1 MEISARMGM
10 PPRETKVVGIICTG
24 HFFSHFFLLML
35 PPLFPVLR
43 EIYGVGFTELGFA
56 TACFSIASGFTQI
69 PVGFMVDRYGAKKL
83 LIWGLATESVAICL
97 IGVFPV
103 YPALLALMIAAGL
116 SNSVF
121 HPADYAILNA
131 NVDKSRIGRIFSFH
145 TFTGYLG
152 DAVAPATVLLLAS
165 LFDWRVAMFVC
176 GLFGLI
182 TAAVMW
188 ANAEILDNATR
199 TNAKSAS
206 DAAPGG
212 KPALKGM
219 ALLFSLPIL
228 MGLLFFAA
236 MSIANGGIRTFGVS
250 TLHELYHTSLGAAGA
265 VISVYLFVSP
275 VGVLAG
281 GFVAD
286 RIKRHDIVAA
296 GCILIIA
303 MCVFSI
309 AIFDPPL
316 VVIGCLLAVAGFG
329 NGFLAPPRDM
339 IVRSLAPP
347 DAIGSVFG
355 FVSSGFAIA
364 GIIAPILYGWLL
376 DHSDPRNVFW
386 VSGFVALITIVTVL
400 GTGSV
405 GRRAAA
411 RQAV

>member
-1 MEISARMGM
+1 MEISVRLGM

-24 HFFSHFFLLML
+24 HFFSHFFLLLL

-43 EIYGVGFTELGFA
+43 EIYGVGFTELCFA

-83 LIWGLATESVAICL
+83 LIWGLATESIAICL
-97 IGVFPV
+97 IGVFPF
-103 YPALLALMIAAGL
+103 YAALVTLMIAAGL

-165 LFDWRVAMFVC
+165 LFDWRVAMFMC
-176 GLFGLI
+176 GMFGLI

-188 ANAEILDNATR
+188 ANAEILDDATT
-199 TNAKSAS
+199 TNAK
-206 DAAPGG
+206 DAAPGA

-228 MGLLFFAA
+228 MGLLFFAV

-250 TLHELYHTSLGAAGA
+250 ALHELYQTSLGAAGL

-275 VGVLAG
+275 IGVLAG

-296 GCILIIA
+296 VCILVIA
-303 MCVFSI
+303 LCVFSI
-309 AIFDPPL
+309 AIFDPPM
-316 VVIGCLLAVAGFG
+316 VVIGILLAIAGFG

-347 DAIGSVFG
+347 GAIGSVFG

-364 GIIAPILYGWLL
+364 GIIAPVLYGWLL

-386 VSGFVALITIVTVL
+386 VSGFVALLTIVTVL

-411 RQAV
+411 AK